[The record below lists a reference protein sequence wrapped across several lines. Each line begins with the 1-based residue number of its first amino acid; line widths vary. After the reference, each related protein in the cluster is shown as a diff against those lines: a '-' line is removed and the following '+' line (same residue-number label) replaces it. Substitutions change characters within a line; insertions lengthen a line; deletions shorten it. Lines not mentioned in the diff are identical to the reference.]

1 MGLGKSNI
9 WSSNWLIAAVYCVLF
24 TLLAAFPLRDSLQD
38 AESDLLTQAMNWTSK
53 TPSSDLA
60 IISIDQKS
68 LDNVGPWPWQRSI
81 LAQVIGLLADSG
93 ARAIATTVRLDAPQ
107 NELGRYHLEQ
117 IRDRL
122 QSSGVNRQNL
132 RQSEDYLDQ
141 ALAELNTDGGLAETI
156 AAAGNVYLPMDFPSS
171 GHSDRMSPDSPVQW
185 SANSRSAQAPRAE
198 FALQSLPE
206 FAAVAAGN
214 GHLYM
219 PSDSDKVKR
228 RFNLLVSSQGKLYP
242 SLAALLVS
250 GVNQDKKITASL
262 NAQGKLQ
269 LNQLV
274 IPVDDSLAAIT
285 YWYPR
290 RGGKPAFPVDSFWDV
305 FAGNTPADK
314 FRDKVVLL
322 GPTEKRIARRLNT
335 PLGEGTAEIFALA
348 HQVST
353 LMNQHFTERPGWVVQ
368 AERVTWFLVA
378 IYLAFIL
385 TRLRPRI
392 SGLITLGSVA
402 ILLVTS
408 MAIYVSR
415 EIWFQPLGPILMLLG
430 GHLLMSIKRLDL
442 FSRIRRG
449 PPDEQVESDRMLGLA
464 FQQQGQLDLA
474 WDKFRTLP
482 LDDAMMA
489 ILYSLALAYEAKR
502 KLSRSRQIYDHMASY
517 DADYRDLQ
525 QRMQM
530 AQKMEDTITLGV
542 PGASGRVPVW
552 LTGGGQDKPRLG
564 RYIVQEEIGK
574 GAMGVVYLAV
584 DPSLNRKVA
593 LKAIPLAEEFDEG
606 VLEDVK
612 KRFFREAEAAGRL
625 DHPNIVGVYDAGED
639 NDLAYI
645 AMEYMEGKRLS
656 EFTSSNSRLADE
668 TILEL
673 GATVAEA
680 LHYAHARGV
689 VHRDIKPS
697 NLLYNAQTGKLKIAD
712 FGVARFDESNR
723 TRTGLVLGT
732 PSYMSPEQIEGE
744 NVTGASDL
752 FSLGVT
758 LYQLLTGY
766 LPFRADS
773 LAKLMYKIANEPH
786 MAVHMVRDDLPDC
799 IEQLIG
805 KALAKKPLDRFNSGA
820 EMAHVI
826 RNCLNRMREERGA
839 SPKRT

>member
-1 MGLGKSNI
+1 MGLGTSNI
-9 WSSNWLIAAVYCVLF
+9 WRSDWLVAAVYCILF
-24 TLLAAFPLRDSLQD
+24 SLLAAFPFRNSLQST
-38 AESDLLTQAMNWTSK
+38 ESDLLTQAMSWTSK
-53 TPSSDLA
+53 LPSNEVA
-60 IISIDQKS
+60 IVAIDQKS
-68 LDNVGPWPWQRSI
+68 LDNVGPWPWQRSV
-81 LAQVIGLLADSG
+81 LAQVIGQLADSG

-117 IRDRL
+117 IKSRL
-122 QSSGVNRQNL
+122 QSIEPDSATL
-132 RQSEDYLDQ
+132 RESEQYVDQ
-141 ALAELNTDGGLAETI
+141 ALVELNTDSGLAQTI
-156 AAAGNVYLPMDFPSS
+156 AAAGNVYLPMDFPRH
-171 GHSDRMSPDSPVQW
+171 GRPDAISPDSPIQW
-185 SANSRSAQAPRAE
+185 LTDSRPAQAPRAG

-206 FAAVAAGN
+206 FANVAAGN

-219 PSDSDKVKR
+219 PSDRDNVKR

-242 SLAALLVS
+242 SLAALLAI
-250 GVNQDKKITASL
+250 GTGQTRTIHASL
-262 NAQGKLQ
+262 NEQGKLV
-269 LNQLV
+269 LNNNV
-274 IPVDDSLAAIT
+274 IPVDDSLAALT

-314 FRDKVVLL
+314 FRNKIVLL
-322 GPTEKRIARRLNT
+322 GPTDKRIAHRLGT
-335 PLGEGTAEIFALA
+335 PLGSDTAEIFALA

-353 LMNQHFTERPGWVVQ
+353 LVNQHFTERPSWIVQ
-368 AERVTWFLVA
+368 AEQATWLLVA
-378 IYLAFIL
+378 LYLAFVF

-392 SGLITLGSVA
+392 AGLITLGTVA
-402 ILLVTS
+402 IMLVAS
-408 MAIYVSR
+408 MAVYVSR
-415 EIWFQPLGPILMLLG
+415 ELWFQPLGPILMLLG
-430 GHLLMSIKRLDL
+430 GHFLLTIKGLDI
-442 FSRIRRG
+442 FSRIRSA
-449 PPDEQVESDRMLGLA
+449 PTDELTESNRMLGLA

-474 WDKFRTLP
+474 WDKFRVLP
-482 LDDAMMA
+482 LDDGMMA
-489 ILYSLALAYEAKR
+489 ILYDLALAYEAKR
-502 KLSRSRQIYDHMASY
+502 KLNRARQVYDHMASY

-530 AQKMEDTITLGV
+530 AQKLEDTVTFGV
-542 PGASGRVPVW
+542 PGATGRVPVW
-552 LTGGGQDKPRLG
+552 LSEGGEDKPRLG
-564 RYIVQEEIGK
+564 RYQVQEEIGK
-574 GAMGVVYLAV
+574 GAMGVVYLAI

-593 LKAIPLAEEFDEG
+593 LKAIPLAEEFDEA
-606 VLEDVK
+606 VLADVK

-625 DHPNIVGVYDAGED
+625 DHPNIVGIYDAGED

-645 AMEYMEGKRLS
+645 AMEYMDGTRLS
-656 EFTSSNSRLADE
+656 EFTSTTNRLEDE

-673 GATVAEA
+673 VASVAEA
-680 LHYAHARGV
+680 LHYAHSQGV

-697 NLLYNAQTGKLKIAD
+697 NLLYNPQTKKLKIAD

-799 IEQLIG
+799 IEKLIS

-826 RNCLNRMREERGA
+826 RNCLNRLREDRGTGPA
-839 SPKRT
+839 RT

>member
-1 MGLGKSNI
+1 MGLGTSNI
-9 WSSNWLIAAVYCVLF
+9 WSSNWLVAAIYCVFF
-24 TLLAAFPLRDSLQD
+24 TLLAAFPLRNSLHS
-38 AESDLLTQAMNWTSK
+38 AESALLTQAMSWTNK
-53 TPSSDLA
+53 TPSNDLA

-68 LDNVGPWPWQRSI
+68 LDNVGPWPWQRSV
-81 LAQVIGLLADSG
+81 LAQVIELLADNG
-93 ARAIATTVRLDAPQ
+93 ARAIATTVRLDTTQ

-122 QSSGVNRQNL
+122 QSSNGNEHSL
-132 RQSEDYLDQ
+132 RQSEDYLDK
-141 ALAELNTDGGLAETI
+141 ALAELNTDNSLAKII

-171 GHSDRMSPDSPVQW
+171 GHPDGVSPESPVQW
-185 SANSRSAQAPRAE
+185 LADSRPAQAPRAG

-206 FAAVAAGN
+206 FASVAAGN

-219 PSDSDKVKR
+219 PSDSDNVKR

-242 SLAALLVS
+242 SLAALLAS
-250 GVNQDKKITASL
+250 GVNQDKTITASL

-269 LNQLV
+269 LNNLV
-274 IPVDDSLAAIT
+274 IPVDESLAVIT
-285 YWYPR
+285 HWYPR
-290 RGGKPAFPVDSFWDV
+290 RGGKSAFPVDSFWDV

-314 FRDKVVLL
+314 FRNKVVLL
-322 GPTEKRIARRLNT
+322 GPTDRRIARRLST
-335 PLGEGTAEIFALA
+335 PLGEGTAEVFALA

-353 LMNQHFTERPGWVVQ
+353 LVNQHFTERPGWVVQ

-378 IYLAFIL
+378 LYLAFIL
-385 TRLRPRI
+385 TRLRSRI
-392 SGLITLGSVA
+392 SALITLGVVA

-408 MAIYVSR
+408 MAIFVSK

-430 GHLLMSIKRLDL
+430 GQLLISIKALDL
-442 FSRIRRG
+442 FSRIRKG
-449 PPDEQVESDRMLGLA
+449 PPDEKMESDRMLGLA

-489 ILYSLALAYEAKR
+489 ILYDLALAYEAKR
-502 KLSRSRQIYDHMASY
+502 KLTRSRQVYDHMASF

-530 AQKMEDTITLGV
+530 AQKLEDTVTLGL
-542 PGASGRVPVW
+542 PGATGRVPVW
-552 LTGGGQDKPRLG
+552 LSEGGQDKPRLG
-564 RYIVQEEIGK
+564 RYVVQEEIGK
-574 GAMGVVYLAV
+574 GAMGVVYLAL

-645 AMEYMEGKRLS
+645 AMEYMEGSRLS
-656 EFTSSNSRLADE
+656 EFTSSTTRLADE

-697 NLLYNAQTGKLKIAD
+697 NLLYNPEINKIKIAD

-786 MAVHMVRDDLPDC
+786 MAVHTVRDDLPNC

-805 KALAKKPLDRFNSGA
+805 KALAKKPLDRFKTGA

-826 RNCLNRMREERGA
+826 RNCLTTIREERGTT
-839 SPKRT
+839 PKRT